1 MKELY
6 SSAAGHDRH
15 SLQAE
20 APYADFIQGRGG
32 LCVAKEVGK
41 QVQDQFPCRT
51 PYLHVIHMLAEDVS
65 QSKILERCQ
74 LASALPGHRNQCAVQ
89 ATLNIRAPGKVA
101 DIAVSGLPGWVSVQT
116 EQSQGR
122 LVLRV
127 WAPHGIGAYL
137 RPPLPVKSAASLAAG
152 GLR

>member
-1 MKELY
+1 M
-6 SSAAGHDRH
+6 
-15 SLQAE
+15 
-20 APYADFIQGRGG
+20 
-32 LCVAKEVGK
+32 
-41 QVQDQFPCRT
+41 
-51 PYLHVIHMLAEDVS
+51 
-65 QSKILERCQ
+65 
-74 LASALPGHRNQCAVQ
+74 Q
-89 ATLNIRAPGKVA
+89 ATLTIRAPGKVA

-137 RPPLPVKSAASLAAG
+137 RPPLPVTTAAASLAAG